1 MLTVYI
7 YSSVN
12 LPFSVCF
19 ACGYIHSGEI
29 EIFVQIQEHL
39 GFAGAAPMPM
49 LTSPYGAKLNCLSPP
64 LPTLGATPSYR
75 KSFHP
80 WKKMSDAAG
89 HYPFAAAAAYAP
101 HYPAAMTSSLAG
113 SRVEMTSERGGGG
126 GIGDGS
132 AGGGF
137 AAAMHGYSHRGSSAM
152 SSSSSCAMVPACVLP
167 PGPAAAAAAAP
178 TGKIISP
185 IPARLQG
192 RA

>member
-1 MLTVYI
+1 
-7 YSSVN
+7 
-12 LPFSVCF
+12 
-19 ACGYIHSGEI
+19 
-29 EIFVQIQEHL
+29 
-39 GFAGAAPMPM
+39 MPM

-64 LPTLGATPSYR
+64 LPTLGATSSYR

-113 SRVEMTSERGGGG
+113 SRVEMTSERGGG
-126 GIGDGS
+126 IGDGS

-167 PGPAAAAAAAP
+167 PGHAAAAAAAP

-192 RA
+192 KA